1 VALRGVVLAARDGL
15 ALLDLATGRALGSVD
30 GMQPARLL
38 AAGTLSVTVQE
49 ADGALTGLVSAGHL
63 SLL

>member
-15 ALLDLATGRALGSVD
+15 ALLDLATGRTLGAVE
-30 GMQPARLL
+30 GLQPARLL
-38 AAGTLSVTVQE
+38 AAGALSVTALE

-63 SLL
+63 SLV